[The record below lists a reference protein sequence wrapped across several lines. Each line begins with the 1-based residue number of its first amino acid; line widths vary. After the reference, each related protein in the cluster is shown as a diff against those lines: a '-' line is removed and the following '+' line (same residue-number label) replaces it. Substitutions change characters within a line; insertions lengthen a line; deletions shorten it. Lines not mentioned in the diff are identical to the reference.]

1 MSRHIIAGIDP
12 GATIGIAILD
22 LCGGKI
28 AAESASNGISGAV
41 KIIEG
46 YGTPSL
52 VCCDVV
58 PAPEMVQRI
67 ASYFSC
73 RLYAP
78 QQNIREEDKRL
89 VARGAGMENNHE
101 RDAYAAAVYGFRAHA
116 NKLRRIDSLPELSLP
131 EKEQV
136 KHLLM
141 KGYRIKD
148 AFAAIGEIGQEEE
161 PIAGRK
167 TVPEPAA
174 SSPAELKARI
184 SGLARENANLRLLAE
199 RLENEKSQLEVRVR
213 RLENG
218 VRETVLRDSE
228 LRKLRFRLQQ
238 SLSRLGFRK
247 QEGQKPRHAEEE
259 GRKTPLPNQPKGHD
273 GEKGQKQED
282 DVLNVE
288 EERLDLEKMVMD
300 YRRGKHRRA

>member
-1 MSRHIIAGIDP
+1 MSRHIIAGVDP

-22 LCGGKI
+22 LCGRKL
-28 AAESASNGISGAV
+28 ASESSAGGISEAV
-41 KIIEG
+41 KIIERH
-46 YGTPSL
+46 GTPSL
-52 VCCDVV
+52 ICCDVA
-58 PAPEMVQRI
+58 PAPEMAQRV

-89 VARGAGMENNHE
+89 VARGAGVSNNHE

-116 NKLRRIDSLPELSLP
+116 NKLRQIDALSGLGQG
-131 EKEQV
+131 EKEKI

-141 KGYRIKD
+141 RGYRITD
-148 AFAAIGEIGQEEE
+148 AFAAMGGPAQEEE
-161 PIAGRK
+161 SAARGK

-174 SSPAELKARI
+174 PSPAELKARI
-184 SGLARENANLRLLAE
+184 SELARENANLRLLAE
-199 RLENEKSQLEVRVR
+199 RLENEKSQLEERAH

-238 SLSRLGFRK
+238 SLSRLGFRRHDGETPR
-247 QEGQKPRHAEEE
+247 QAQKE
-259 GRKTPLPNQPKGHD
+259 GRKALPANRPKGHAGDAAQALED
-273 GEKGQKQED
+273 G
-282 DVLNVE
+282 VLNVE
-288 EERLDLEKMVMD
+288 EEQLDLEKMVMD
-300 YRRGKHRRA
+300 YRRGRHKRL